1 MKLIV
6 IAIAQIMAMTTDEHF
21 LFNWLQ
27 YNAHHSSIKHLT
39 EAAVDLVDDTDDLEA
54 STLHC

>member
-6 IAIAQIMAMTTDEHF
+6 IAIAQIMAMTIDEHF
-21 LFNWLQ
+21 LFSWLQ
-27 YNAHHSSIKHLT
+27 FNAHHSIRHLT
-39 EAAVDLVDDTDDLEA
+39 EAAADLADDTDDLEV